1 VHVPKPAQTTPPDVG
16 QPVFGYT
23 TRVAYDV
30 AYTMPSKVTETG
42 PVAARAGTG
51 HRTSVDDLTIAAL
64 VGPETP
70 NWHLKAVSARS
81 LDTGGNPAPRTINV
95 SPPPSRTAVGEIDAT
110 LADGRNVSDC
120 AFDGVWPSCATATE
134 TTPLSPLGVWHMRL
148 VLLIIVAFV
157 VIFAREASVNMHRL
171 AGPVAVSPVAVI
183 TSWAV
188 AAVVY
193 FGVMLVTFELAITRM
208 EAVAEKLPPLLLA
221 DTVALYVKLPPT
233 AGIGGDMQ
241 TMLLESTQRA
251 GTSRSRFPALN
262 RHTRNV
268 ELTNSAAVTVTK
280 APPDEAMVVGL
291 TVTAGLAEV

>member
-1 VHVPKPAQTTPPDVG
+1 MHV
-16 QPVFGYT
+16 
-23 TRVAYDV
+23 
-30 AYTMPSKVTETG
+30 
-42 PVAARAGTG
+42 
-51 HRTSVDDLTIAAL
+51 
-64 VGPETP
+64 
-70 NWHLKAVSARS
+70 
-81 LDTGGNPAPRTINV
+81 
-95 SPPPSRTAVGEIDAT
+95 
-110 LADGRNVSDC
+110 
-120 AFDGVWPSCATATE
+120 
-134 TTPLSPLGVWHMRL
+134 RL
-148 VLLIIVAFV
+148 VLLVIVAFAV
-157 VIFAREASVNMHRL
+157 VFDWEASVNMHRL
-171 AGPVAVSPVAVI
+171 AGPVAESPVAVI

-221 DTVALYVKLPPT
+221 DTRALYAKIPPT
-233 AGIGGDMQ
+233 AGIVGALQ

-262 RHTRNV
+262 RHARNV